1 MSDNGHE
8 PFDLEGEGDAIALF
22 PESQEEKDAR
32 RDFYDT
38 TPAKADEDFDVYTHS
53 ISISGSLGLKEKL
66 NNCESVSIT
75 IADADG
81 NVIAAGMGD
90 ISCGFVPHFTKE
102 ANIMERAHKAK
113 LR

>member
-8 PFDLEGEGDAIALF
+8 PFDLEGEGDPIALF
-22 PESQEEKDAR
+22 PESDEEMDAR

-38 TPAKADEDFDVYTHS
+38 TPARADEDFDAYKHTINV
-53 ISISGSLGLKEKL
+53 SGSLGLKEKL
-66 NNCESVSIT
+66 NNCATVTVT

-81 NVIAAGMGD
+81 QVIASGLAE
-90 ISCGFVPHFTKE
+90 ISPGFIPHYTKE